1 MESRPSPRSSRWF
14 STAARSALARFCG
27 AALAAA
33 VLGGSAWAGPLTY
46 GAAGANRV
54 VGGQGTFPRLVA
66 LSLPTEVPVR
76 WIVSLPPRRLA
87 AIDAS
92 GTLWIFEISQTE
104 LQVLGRYGEVAS
116 ADGPPAVAALGEGRR
131 AVVAVSPD
139 GRLLV
144 WSDGAL
150 RNYDVG
156 SALSRLTFPVPVTL
170 EGKSWDDLLAVA
182 ADGAL
187 VLIAGLPSVPR
198 VVARVDAQA
207 LPEARITVGSL
218 DGSGALQAMVLSDRT
233 ERYPRGALGDKIE
246 AGVITVVDVAAN
258 ALTVRSRY
266 VVKAPA
272 VIEDLIPIVAPIGEG
287 RRPALVVVKSA
298 ARQGSSVLV
307 LGWREGA
314 LEPLAE
320 GPAFGLNHRWVH
332 VIGAAD
338 VTGDGIP
345 ELLAV
350 NTPHVSGVLVAYER
364 RAASLIPVSK
374 ALGYS
379 SHALGSR
386 NQDQAVIADM
396 SGNGRLEVILP
407 RQSRDGLA
415 ALELSNGRWEE
426 RWFLHFGAS
435 VLSNVLVDD
444 LDGDGL
450 LDLAVADRRALHVF
464 LSVR

>member
-1 MESRPSPRSSRWF
+1 MGLPPSPRSSRWS
-14 STAARSALARFCG
+14 STVARRAIARLAF
-27 AALAAA
+27 AALAAVA
-33 VLGGSAWAGPLTY
+33 LSSSAPAGPLTY

-54 VGGQGTFPRLVA
+54 VGGQGSFPRLVA
-66 LSLPTEVPVR
+66 LSAPSEVPLR
-76 WIVSLPPRRLA
+76 WLVSLPPRRLA
-87 AIDAS
+87 AVDAS
-92 GTLWIFEISQTE
+92 GTLWIFEIGQSE
-104 LQVLGRYGEVAS
+104 LHVLGRYGEVAS
-116 ADGPPAVAALGEGRR
+116 ADGPPAVAALGEGRK
-131 AVVAVSPD
+131 AVVSVSPD

-144 WSDGAL
+144 WSDGVL
-150 RNYDVG
+150 RAFDVG
-156 SALSRLTFPVPVTL
+156 SALSRLTFPVPVNL

-187 VLIAGLPSVPR
+187 MLIAGLPSSPR
-198 VVARVDAQA
+198 VVSRVDAQA
-207 LPEARITVGSL
+207 LSDARITVGSL
-218 DGSGALQAMVLSDRT
+218 DGSAGLQAMVLSDGT
-233 ERYPRGALGDKIE
+233 ERYAHGALGDKID
-246 AGVITVVDVAAN
+246 ASSITVVDVAAN
-258 ALTVRSRY
+258 ALTIRFRY

-287 RRPALVVVKSA
+287 HRPALVVVKSA
-298 ARQGSSVLV
+298 TRQGSSVLV
-307 LGWREGA
+307 LGWREAG

-320 GPAFGLNHRWVH
+320 GPAFGLSRRWAH

-350 NTPHVSGVLVAYER
+350 NTPHYSGVLVAYER
-364 RAASLIPVSK
+364 RASSLLPLAK

-379 SHALGSR
+379 SHSFGSR

-407 RQSRDGLA
+407 RQGRDVLA
-415 ALELSNGRWEE
+415 ALELTSGRWEE
-426 RWFLHFGAS
+426 RWALQLGGP
-435 VLSNVLVDD
+435 VQSNLLVDD

>member
-1 MESRPSPRSSRWF
+1 MAWRPSPRSNRWS
-14 STAARSALARFCG
+14 STAARSAFARFG
-27 AALAAA
+27 AAAFAAA
-33 VLGGSAWAGPLTY
+33 ALGGSAWAGPLTY
-46 GAAGANRV
+46 GTAGANRV
-54 VGGQGTFPRLVA
+54 VGGQGTFPRLVV
-66 LSLPTEVPVR
+66 LSVPTEVPVR
-76 WIVSLPPRRLA
+76 WIVSLPPKRLA

-150 RNYDVG
+150 RTYDVG
-156 SALSRLTFPVPVTL
+156 SSLSRLTFPLPVNL

-182 ADGAL
+182 ADGGL

-233 ERYPRGALGDKIE
+233 ERYPRGALGDRIE
-246 AGVITVVDVAAN
+246 AGAITVVDVAAN

-298 ARQGSSVLV
+298 GRQGSSVLV
-307 LGWREGA
+307 LGWREGG
-314 LEPLAE
+314 LELLAE

-364 RAASLIPVSK
+364 RVASLIPVSK

-426 RWFLHFGAS
+426 RWFLHLGAS